1 MSVWRGGLESC
12 TNLGAVMEIEL
23 VHVYYLNEYMR
34 GYLMAAVGVCVLLV
48 VGLILWD
55 AFRGR
60 WK

>member
-1 MSVWRGGLESC
+1 
-12 TNLGAVMEIEL
+12 MEIEL